1 MVISRLYKEHSDDY
15 FGAGFSLIADRTAI
29 YNVNQN
35 ILSLYG
41 SYHKAL
47 NADRKQYLS
56 AGLNFGIAQR
66 NVNYE
71 EIYFN
76 DQFNGLDQYSL
87 GTAEILPSNN
97 FAFMDLGLGV
107 SYMTGHG

>member
-1 MVISRLYKEHSDDY
+1 MGLYGDIKVVQEHSDDY

-71 EIYFN
+71 EIN
-76 DQFNGLDQYSL
+76 ILLAQQKSCRLTISPSWILDL
-87 GTAEILPSNN
+87 E
-97 FAFMDLGLGV
+97 
-107 SYMTGHG
+107 